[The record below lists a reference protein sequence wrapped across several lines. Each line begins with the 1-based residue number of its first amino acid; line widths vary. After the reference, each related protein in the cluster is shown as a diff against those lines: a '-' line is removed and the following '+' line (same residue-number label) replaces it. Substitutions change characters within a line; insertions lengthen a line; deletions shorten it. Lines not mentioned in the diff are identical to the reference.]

1 MFYRMGIRRTLVS
14 WTGNLQQKVRSLPEI
29 PCRRFSRRETCVLAH
44 TPAIVSG
51 CPFGSA
57 DETVRSQWRDG
68 TWLWVGRLKSKLF
81 KLAFGF
87 VERHLRTGWKN
98 VSLNAS
104 VPLSVW
110 RACGEASCVAPSAHK
125 HCPSVFSM
133 PALETQW
140 DVCLHSSHWDRQRLW
155 IRRQYNSTASM
166 CNSTESGTHSERHP
180 LIHKGRKW
188 CVNRQSGIYYTQKD
202 RFSIIFYLKSL
213 KSSGLFCFLEEIH

>member
-14 WTGNLQQKVRSLPEI
+14 WTGNLQQKVRSLSEI

-202 RFSIIFYLKSL
+202 RFTIIFSLKSL

>member
-1 MFYRMGIRRTLVS
+1 MVYYSYCWFLDPVVRPVFHLIKNQGGKELMFHRMGIRRTLVS

-81 KLAFGF
+81 KLAFGV

-166 CNSTESGTHSERHP
+166 CNSADSGTHPERHSC
-180 LIHKGRKW
+180 I
-188 CVNRQSGIYYTQKD
+188 
-202 RFSIIFYLKSL
+202 L
-213 KSSGLFCFLEEIH
+213 KSSKVVWQ